1 MGFYL
6 NNFISYKTIGKNLL
20 KIAGC
25 EDLWV
30 SINFP
35 EIRHTIIIAVIYR
48 YPNSDANTFI
58 EALNKKLCEFESN
71 KYDIYLFG
79 DININIY
86 NNQSNSISDK
96 YLSMLASSGL
106 CQLITKPTTVTDTSA
121 SLIDHIFASSLS
133 NSVCPGI
140 ILNTVILAITSSHIV
155 RFL

>member
-6 NNFISYKTIGKNLL
+6 NNSISYKTIGKNLL

-30 SINFP
+30 CINFLG
-35 EIRHTIIIAVIYR
+35 IKHTIIIAVIYR
-48 YPNSDANTFI
+48 HPNSDANTFI
-58 EALNKKLCEFESN
+58 EALNKKMCEFESN

-86 NNQSNSISDK
+86 NNQSNSISDE
-96 YLSMLASSGL
+96 YLSMFASSGL
-106 CQLITKPTTVTDTSA
+106 FQLITKPTRVTDTFA

-133 NSVCPGI
+133 NPVCPGI
-140 ILNTVILAITSSHIV
+140 TV
-155 RFL
+155 F